1 MVIWWEMKSRGSKWN
16 LMVILIRCGPDR
28 EENMKTII
36 EKLFELRDEEYAA
49 FQAKLT
55 PSVDPSL
62 FIGVRVPAC
71 RALAKDL
78 YKNDI
83 EEVKRFLSELPH
95 KYYDEN
101 MLHGLL
107 ISEIKD
113 FDLCI
118 SELEA
123 FLPSVDNWAVC
134 DIMSPK
140 CFKKHKA
147 ELLPFIEAWTGS
159 SEEYTIRFGLE
170 MLMSHFL
177 DDDFRPEYL
186 TIASSVRSDRYYVN
200 MMIAWF
206 FATALAKQ
214 WDSAI
219 GYVEENK
226 LEEWVHNK
234 TIQKARESY
243 RITDEQKQYL
253 NKLKR

>member
-1 MVIWWEMKSRGSKWN
+1 MT
-16 LMVILIRCGPDR
+16 
-28 EENMKTII
+28 TIQK
-36 EKLFELRDEEYAA
+36 KLFELQDNEYAL

-55 PSVDPSL
+55 PTVKTEL

-71 RALAKDL
+71 RALAKEL
-78 YKNDI
+78 YKNDT

-101 MLHGLL
+101 MIHGLL

-113 FDLCI
+113 FDICI
-118 SELEA
+118 SKLEE
-123 FLPSVDNWAVC
+123 FLPYVDNWAVC

-140 CFKKHKA
+140 CFKKHKK
-147 ELLPFIEAWTGS
+147 ELLPFIKAWTKS

-177 DDDFRPEYL
+177 DDDFKPEHL
-186 TIASSVRSDRYYVN
+186 AIAASIHSDKYYVN

-214 WDSAI
+214 WDSVI
-219 GYVEENK
+219 GYIEGDK
-226 LEEWVHNK
+226 LDEWVHNK
-234 TIQKARESY
+234 TIQKARESN
-243 RITDEQKQYL
+243 RISDEQKRYL
-253 NKLKR
+253 NELKR